1 MEIQYGRTAATA
13 IVARVRGHGQSSS
26 VVEQV
31 ELKK

>member
-1 MEIQYGRTAATA
+1 MEIQYGRTAAT
-13 IVARVRGHGQSSS
+13 ARVRGHGQSSS